1 MIKKIQ
7 NGEYLTRYD
16 NMTAQERESYE
27 SRVGQWLNNG
37 WPLLEDKCDTL
48 EARLQNVLQVSTA
61 WNDQECLA
69 FEDGVRLL
77 SAQIHTG
84 ETWLPDMLYIK
95 SAKRVLRQMVNILT
109 AVVTPVMDIPEVPEV
124 TSLNVETI
132 TKEQAQ
138 HIAMKYTEKKEGE
151 DSADS
156 SFQDNTGNG
165 DIAGGNQQGEG
176 KKEDVRGK
184 AEDDSAV
191 SHQPS
196 AIVPPRPKHID
207 QYVHLLPKKTQEHA
221 ALVQGLYRELDEAR
235 HKLELLMDDPTANAR
250 DREAWAKKATKC
262 DNTLK
267 KIFVELDTEWAKLV
281 ESGRVVVDDL
291 GNARVMEEGRGEM
304 SDGRWKKEDNKQNNP
319 RTSENTPDSTSE
331 KELTSE
337 QKARR
342 RDLRKW
348 LVDTRRGNGAARDE
362 RVKQWYKNFKEY
374 LTLEGDAAFKDEKIL
389 EAIKHYEIDTKKLK
403 KE

>member
-1 MIKKIQ
+1 MVRKIQ

-16 NMTAQERESYE
+16 NMTAQERELYE
-27 SRVGQWLNNG
+27 SRVGQWLDNG

-95 SAKRVLRQMVNILT
+95 AAKRVLRQMVNILT
-109 AVVTPVMDIPEVPEV
+109 AVVTPLLNVPKVPEV
-124 TSLNVETI
+124 MSPNVETI

-138 HIAMKYTEKKEGE
+138 RIVTKYTAKKEGE
-151 DSADS
+151 ASADS

-184 AEDDSAV
+184 KENVRGKAEDDSAI

-196 AIVPPRPKHID
+196 DIVPARPKHID

-235 HKLELLMDDPTANAR
+235 HKLELLMDDPTANAH

-291 GNARVMEEGRGEM
+291 GNARVMEEGRSENQQSTAEG
-304 SDGRWKKEDNKQNNP
+304 KVKEDV
-319 RTSENTPDSTSE
+319 TSETTAT
-331 KELTSE
+331 ELTSE